1 MANWQERISIN
12 PEVCHGKP
20 HITGTPMMVSVI
32 LDNLAEGLTFEEIVK
47 DYPPLTLEDVRAT
60 IAYAAQ
66 LTRKEELQISDE
78 GKPSFSQPYSRQAE
92 IESTF
97 TTLANQWLEEN
108 RGVSSTNQM
117 SMHPAY
123 QQIIGMG
130 EAVIPLLLR
139 ELEKKSGHWFWALK
153 SISREDPVAPEYRGK
168 VKEMIKAWLEWGR
181 QRGYKW

>member
-1 MANWQERISIN
+1 MPVTEKKKCDFWIQNPDKSLKQSQFAYSLSKKTEEISKAKLKNGFDENYPRRINDENN
-12 PEVCHGKP
+12 PENLLFFKSPRSRKYRLADRYRYC
-20 HITGTPMMVSVI
+20 TVSRDV
-32 LDNLAEGLTFEEIVK
+32 DLA
-47 DYPPLTLEDVRAT
+47 A
-60 IAYAAQ
+60 
-66 LTRKEELQISDE
+66 
-78 GKPSFSQPYSRQAE
+78 
-92 IESTF
+92 TF
-97 TTLANQWLEEN
+97 TALVNQWRDEN

-153 SISREDPVAPEYRGK
+153 SITRQDPVPSEHRGK
-168 VKEMIKAWLEWGR
+168 VKEMIKAWLEWGS